1 MIDLPDLACQR
12 AALLQP
18 LDSNLR
24 SLLAGRIRDALALE
38 LGDLTHMAVIQ
49 PHDTEADII
58 DALGFSPLVSRI
70 DGIRLEPDW
79 DWLERHDGWFELVY
93 TVGDSGFAYLVFVQD
108 SEGVL
113 PDLLTL
119 CREGQATCN

>member
-1 MIDLPDLACQR
+1 MYNLPDLESQR

-18 LDSNLR
+18 LDPELHT
-24 SLLAGRIRDALALE
+24 LIAGRMKDALALE
-38 LGDLTHMAVIQ
+38 LGELTHMVVVQ

-70 DGIRLEPDW
+70 DGIHLQPDW
-79 DWLERHDGWFELVY
+79 DWFERHEGWFELVY
-93 TVGDSGFAYLVFVQD
+93 AVGDSGFAYLVFVQVR
-108 SEGVL
+108 EGVL

-119 CREGQATCN
+119 CREGRATCS

>member
-1 MIDLPDLACQR
+1 MYNLPDLESQR

-18 LDSNLR
+18 LDPELHT
-24 SLLAGRIRDALALE
+24 LIAGRIKDALTLQ
-38 LGDLTHMAVIQ
+38 LGDLTHIAVIQ

-70 DGIRLEPDW
+70 DGIHLEPDW
-79 DWLERHDGWFELVY
+79 DWFERHEGWFELVY
-93 TVGDSGFAYLVFVQD
+93 TVGDSGFAFLVFVQD